1 MLVLLQVSSKPVSK
15 KLSLFSC
22 KREKDKCWKQNGSR
36 NASPKYLL
44 KRFIWITLG
53 DNIPGIKWN
62 YRLRTNAFQTQD
74 ESMQTIGVKSV
85 KLTKPNTGIHLCFL
99 SISSIRF
106 YQKILYIYLIEII
119 MQRWFF
125 ANEEFHYKEKRERME
140 KRSMQES
147 IEIILPDVEFHFYV
161 TYNGK
166 LCSNEIMAITG
177 NLPLFG
183 EWEVDRCLLM
193 KRAEGNNWF
202 ISLELPRK
210 QLIYYRYLIVAI
222 YGKNR
227 KFVRFWETHD
237 DKRSIELS
245 PNMPIEDDKRNDL
258 FGKVNGK
265 YQVDRGWLR
274 HDATVIQFKVFN
286 APIALAKPSKATDYY
301 VKISPIKIKMKT
313 DCKTKAKDIF
323 GVRPKL
329 PDSQNMEETFAFC
342 EVTSL
347 KEHEDEFGY
356 QSKYGKVCSRD
367 DLLLFNITLNDF
379 ENTAYEIDIYYYPL
393 KVARDHPPYHLGYIL
408 VMPQQLKGSEGSLAE
423 TITCAS
429 THRAIGVITI
439 DYLIVR
445 PLPDSNFKMEA
456 TYCRYWNPKRKI
468 MNIGRRGCGVSH
480 WHGNNILRENTIESI
495 KWAIESGADMV
506 EFDVAW
512 TKDKAAVL
520 YHDIMLDI
528 SPNDDIDIHEHDIFR
543 FTMDENEK
551 KELLTYAKKLKSDLL
566 TVPINQFTLEQ
577 LQRVKVYEPPIRS
590 FFGRPKSP
598 VKHVENRPFVTLP
611 EVFEKIPTDVY
622 LVIDLKWPMQLKDRN
637 WEGGV
642 TTDEDLNEFVDTI
655 LEITFRLAGSRRIAF
670 SSLKSDICTMLR
682 LKQNKYP
689 AIFFAKGYDSD
700 YLDPLTQKL
709 FNMCAFAHAMQ
720 LLGIGT
726 NNIELLNNIGNLL
739 YIKKTD
745 LRIISWGAENRAL
758 AVREKMEF
766 IEVNGIIWDR
776 INKDIAPPDLQQNIG
791 YIEGVED
798 TQEDS
803 DTKPN

>member
-1 MLVLLQVSSKPVSK
+1 
-15 KLSLFSC
+15 
-22 KREKDKCWKQNGSR
+22 
-36 NASPKYLL
+36 
-44 KRFIWITLG
+44 
-53 DNIPGIKWN
+53 
-62 YRLRTNAFQTQD
+62 
-74 ESMQTIGVKSV
+74 
-85 KLTKPNTGIHLCFL
+85 
-99 SISSIRF
+99 
-106 YQKILYIYLIEII
+106 

-125 ANEEFHYKEKRERME
+125 ANEELPYKEKRLRVE
-140 KRSMQES
+140 KVPMRQTLET
-147 IEIILPDVEFHFYV
+147 ILPDVNFHFYV

-177 NLPLFG
+177 NLRLFG
-183 EWEVDRCLLM
+183 EWNVDRCLLM
-193 KRAEGNNWF
+193 QRAEGNNWF

-210 QLIYYRYLIVAI
+210 QLIYYRYLIVAL

-237 DKRSIELS
+237 EKRCIELS
-245 PNMPIEDDKRNDL
+245 PNMPIEDDTRHDL

-265 YQVDRGWLR
+265 HQVDRGWLTN
-274 HDATVIQFKVFN
+274 DVTVIQFKVFN
-286 APIALAKPSKATDYY
+286 APIVLAKPSKTRDYY

-313 DCKTKAKDIF
+313 DCKTEAKSIS

-329 PDSQNMEETFAFC
+329 TDSQHMEETFAFC

-347 KEHEDEFGY
+347 KENEGEFGY
-356 QSKYGKVCSRD
+356 QSKYGKVCTRD
-367 DLLLFNITLNDF
+367 DLLLFNITLNGF

-393 KVARDHPPYHLGYIL
+393 KAARDHPPYHFGYIL
-408 VMPQQLKGSEGSLAE
+408 VMPQKLKRSEGSLTE

-429 THRAIGVITI
+429 THRAIGVITF

-445 PLPDSNFKMEA
+445 PMPGITLNMEA
-456 TYCRYWNPKRKI
+456 TYCRYWNPKQKT
-468 MNIGRRGCGVSH
+468 MNIARRGCGVSH
-480 WHGNNILRENTIESI
+480 WHGNDILRENTIESI
-495 KWAIESGADMV
+495 KWAIASGADMV

-512 TKDKAAVL
+512 TKDKAVVL

-528 SPNDDIDIHEHDIFR
+528 SPHDDIDIHEHDIFR

-551 KELLTYAKKLKSDLL
+551 KELLKYAKKLKSDLL

-590 FFGRPKSP
+590 IVGSVASP
-598 VKHVENRPFVTLP
+598 VKRIENRPFATLP

-622 LVIDLKWPMQLKDRN
+622 LVIDLKWPMQLKNRN

-655 LEITFRLAGSRRIAF
+655 LEITFRLPGSRRVAF
-670 SSLKSDICTMLR
+670 SSLKSDICTLLR

-689 AIFFAKGYDSD
+689 VIFFAKGYASD

-726 NNIELLNNIGNLL
+726 NNIELLNHIGNLS

-776 INKDIAPPDLQQNIG
+776 INKDIAPPDLQNNIG
-791 YIEGVED
+791 YIEVPE
-798 TQEDS
+798 EDS
-803 DTKPN
+803 NTKSN